1 MNILSV
7 TAEPIMWYEN
17 SVLMTF
23 IGVIVGAVIGFM
35 GSVIQSKITAKNNIE
50 VVKAQGENEIK
61 QHRYMEQEKLYS
73 DIIAFLPQFLLSINR
88 ITRKEHLSTENKLM
102 LNSFNHRLR
111 IYSSKALFDKFY
123 ELIEYIITENDDK
136 KCMSQIDE
144 FTDLLLDD
152 LNKTKGLEE

>member
-61 QHRYMEQEKLYS
+61 QHRYME
-73 DIIAFLPQFLLSINR
+73 
-88 ITRKEHLSTENKLM
+88 
-102 LNSFNHRLR
+102 
-111 IYSSKALFDKFY
+111 
-123 ELIEYIITENDDK
+123 
-136 KCMSQIDE
+136 
-144 FTDLLLDD
+144 
-152 LNKTKGLEE
+152 